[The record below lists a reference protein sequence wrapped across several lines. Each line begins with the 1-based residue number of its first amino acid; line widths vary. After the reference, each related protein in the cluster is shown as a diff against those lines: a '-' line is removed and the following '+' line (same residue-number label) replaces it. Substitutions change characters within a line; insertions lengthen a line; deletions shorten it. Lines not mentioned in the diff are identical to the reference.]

1 MFSRYHGYMA
11 FAKRKKEIAMVKMTF
26 TALQQQIR
34 VLAINTD
41 SVSLYVCFF
50 CLGGGD
56 GLWYI
61 KAKTQ
66 SMFITGLQR
75 SPCPNSSSRRSPIP
89 SKGEGDFK
97 EVLTETKQAQGIITR
112 GQSPLNLLFHNG
124 RPELLENRKT
134 RF

>member
-1 MFSRYHGYMA
+1 MHFCRYHGYMA
-11 FAKRKKEIAMVKMTF
+11 FAKRKEKKITMVKMTF

-41 SVSLYVCFF
+41 CVCVCFV
-50 CLGGGD
+50 CVQKL
-56 GLWYI
+56 
-61 KAKTQ
+61 KH
-66 SMFITGLQR
+66 
-75 SPCPNSSSRRSPIP
+75 SPCPNSSSQRSPIP

-97 EVLTETKQAQGIITR
+97 EVLTETKQAQGKITR

>member
-1 MFSRYHGYMA
+1 MA

-50 CLGGGD
+50 CFGGG
-56 GLWYI
+56 GGWVLWYI

-66 SMFITGLQR
+66 SMFITGLQH
-75 SPCPNSSSRRSPIP
+75 SPCPNSSSQRSPIP